1 MNIFNIEN
9 KKNTPELMV
18 FNSLGY
24 MSRRRGGHPMRLLFH
39 IRPSELL
46 NFERKKMDGLVDA
59 LRNADADK
67 VSIGNSVTVNLE
79 AADRSNKLQ
88 ISSLLMKS
96 LRPDEV
102 FTYSPLNLNNSTLLP
117 AVFVLK
123 LNKPF
128 PVSSQIIAEIKTI
141 TGNLDVI
148 SNEEPVKSETP
159 REQSPLINLIITN
172 ESHGSS
178 TNGQKGLYVTLADQ
192 THCYF
197 ISDNLELTGETI
209 KSIHFTEPQH
219 VTKIINLLRRQAI
232 FNALIGSCVRRHN
245 QTDWECSMYEINV
258 VSLQFIQVFVEHPMK
273 ESIVTVEFD
282 LKDVKQ
288 PSIKL
293 NGNGEAFDSKFESYV
308 GKVFEKTM
316 SIPMVVRSMMKL
328 WNKENDELQAAQRKS
343 FNNNNNGVFRGPQSR
358 SDESSR
364 HGEEDDTDEPA
375 SSANDGGGSF
385 NNMSH
390 DGSVGFDICGIN
402 RNEIFFKTEEEQQKT
417 QQSDVPT
424 MSFDSFENKD
434 LMAELVNENSL
445 SPSPPSSV
453 LSADDALSKKLQSK
467 FMQKKSTSLD
477 IFEFNDSPQSS
488 MLAQLQSPSTPSR
501 VSPATISPFGEKRVH
516 DLEMMKQA
524 MDGSNSCPSFPYE
537 KSKSDKKKK
546 RKREEG
552 DMGSPSMSKKKSSD
566 SLGASPSNSKIGSSP
581 ISGGKP
587 AASFKPKKSP
597 VIGNFDTLDDLSFL
611 NNFTSS
617 NDQQSRNQFI

>member
-9 KKNTPELMV
+9 KKNSPEMMV
-18 FNSLGY
+18 LNSVGY
-24 MSRRRGGHPMRLLFH
+24 MSRRRGGHPMRLMFF
-39 IRPSELL
+39 IRPIELL
-46 NFERKKMDGLVDA
+46 NFDRKKIDGISDA
-59 LRNADADK
+59 LRTADAGK
-67 VSIGNSVTVNLE
+67 SLIGNSVTVNLE

-96 LRPDEV
+96 MRPDEV
-102 FTYSPLNLNNSTLLP
+102 FTYNQLNLNNSTLLP

-128 PVSSQIIAEIKTI
+128 PLSSQIITEIKNI

-148 SNEEPVKSETP
+148 SIDEVTKTETP
-159 REQSPLINLIITN
+159 REQIPLINLIITN
-172 ESHGSS
+172 ESGGAY
-178 TNGQKGLYVTLADQ
+178 TNGQKGLFVTLSDQ

-209 KSIHFTEPQH
+209 KSIHFTEPVH

-232 FNALIGSCVRRHN
+232 FNALIGSCVRRQNHP
-245 QTDWECSMYEINV
+245 DWECSMFEINV
-258 VSLQFIQVFVEHPMK
+258 VSLQFIQVFVEHPIK

-293 NGNGEAFDSKFESYV
+293 NGNAEPFDFKFENYV
-308 GKVFEKTM
+308 SKVFQKTM

-328 WNKENDELQAAQRKS
+328 WNKESEELMAAQRKT
-343 FNNNNNGVFRGPQSR
+343 FNNNGVFRGPQSR
-358 SDESSR
+358 NDESSNR
-364 HGEEDDTDEPA
+364 HGEDDMGEPEN
-375 SSANDGGGSF
+375 SANDGSF

-402 RNEIFFKTEEEQQKT
+402 RNEIFFKTEEEQKAT
-417 QQSDVPT
+417 PDVPT
-424 MSFDSFENKD
+424 MSFGTFENKD
-434 LMAELVNENSL
+434 LMAELANESSL
-445 SPSPPSSV
+445 SPSPPTSNM
-453 LSADDALSKKLQSK
+453 SADDASSKKLLTK
-467 FMQKKSTSLD
+467 YMQKKSTSLD
-477 IFEFNDSPQSS
+477 IFEFNDSSPPITSS
-488 MLAQLQSPSTPSR
+488 MLAQMQSPLTPSR
-501 VSPATISPFGEKRVH
+501 VSPATTSPFGEKRVH

-524 MDGSNSCPSFPYE
+524 MDGSNSCPNFPYE
-537 KSKSDKKKK
+537 KSKSEKKKK

-552 DMGSPSMSKKKSSD
+552 EMGSPSISKKKSSD
-566 SLGASPSNSKIGSSP
+566 SLGASPSSNKISSSP
-581 ISGGKP
+581 MSGGKP

-611 NNFTSS
+611 NNFTS